1 MIWPFLPLK
10 NYRCVMIHL
19 HFSFVGVIW
28 YMIML
33 CSLSVPLYISF
44 FFFFFICELE
54 QSNRPVPNF
63 FMIIT
68 LAEAQHFI
76 CKYVC
81 DRAILTSWFFF
92 IRIFFFLFLKL
103 TSGFENV
110 WSTAKKK
117 KKKVFFSL
125 DKIIQTWNVIVE
137 RVCLL
142 LTTSWGIKSWLQSEW
157 KWICL
162 FHKSVTGF
170 DMTIQFCSKKILQWD
185 CSPSGLKSGQ
195 TVYW

>member
-1 MIWPFLPLK
+1 MFPFSPFIYKL
-10 NYRCVMIHL
+10 
-19 HFSFVGVIW
+19 
-28 YMIML
+28 
-33 CSLSVPLYISF
+33 

-63 FMIIT
+63 FTIIT

-92 IRIFFFLFLKL
+92 IRIFFFSFSKINLWIWKCVIH
-103 TSGFENV
+103 SQ
-110 WSTAKKK
+110 KK